1 MLKNPLQ
8 VADRV
13 LVPRIGREF
22 YQSESLFL
30 QGKISNLSSRAEY
43 QIVLLDA
50 ANEEIYGGAWK
61 PLGSDSSGDSPVNA
75 RFSLDQ
81 LEPGDYQVIVKV
93 RLGLQEV
100 GSLTNRF
107 VVVSGRSKQS

>member
-1 MLKNPLQ
+1 M
-8 VADRV
+8 

-30 QGKISNLSSRAEY
+30 HGKISNLPSQAEY

-50 ANEEIYGGAWK
+50 GHEEVYGGVWK
-61 PLGSDSSGDSPVNA
+61 PLGSESSKDFAVNA

-81 LEPGDYQVIVKV
+81 LEPGHYQVLVKV
-93 RLGLQEV
+93 RLGTQEV
-100 GSLTNRF
+100 GSLKNQF
-107 VVVSGRSKQS
+107 VIVSGRSNQS